1 MEVLPV
7 STHIQ
12 HNPSLDVVSIIQVN
26 HHQLCIVVV
35 HWRLQLTL
43 SRFFPL
49 FSVVTTSATSTLCH
63 FHDHLGQGQ
72 PASLSP
78 ASALSKFMSSL
89 SFSQLNQGFLWR
101 TICYNRSD
109 TAVMDFVDTYYSDH
123 HAYSLSLP
131 LCASKLLN
139 IMYLKL
145 KSHYNNYKPIYLQK
159 HNKLSLQSCTSS
171 SR

>member
-1 MEVLPV
+1 MSLMEVLPV

-43 SRFFPL
+43 SRFLPL

-89 SFSQLNQGFLWR
+89 KSSQPAKQQSSKPEVSSCPLHHSPPSGFKRNIW
-101 TICYNRSD
+101 
-109 TAVMDFVDTYYSDH
+109 
-123 HAYSLSLP
+123 
-131 LCASKLLN
+131 LN
-139 IMYLKL
+139 IGANE
-145 KSHYNNYKPIYLQK
+145 HAV
-159 HNKLSLQSCTSS
+159 QSK
-171 SR
+171 